1 MKRRSSAGKQALGL
15 TLATKVNGSY
25 MNGQDVSQ
33 LEFFF
38 DCSSPWTYLG
48 FENVQAIAAD
58 FDVAVEWRPI
68 LVGGIFNTTNPSV
81 YDSRKTPVPAKA
93 KYMEKDLAD
102 WALMS
107 GLTLR
112 FPPSVFPVNSVK
124 AMRACIALQHQEKL
138 VTFAREV
145 FRAYWA
151 QDLDISQDRVLH
163 DVCLRAGA
171 DPDWVFGVIENPEI
185 KNILRRNTEE
195 LVRRGFGSPTIFVNH
210 DDMYFGNDR
219 LPLVRYA
226 LERAARIACDERSP
240 RAECDR
246 GSSE

>member
-1 MKRRSSAGKQALGL
+1 
-15 TLATKVNGSY
+15 
-25 MNGQDVSQ
+25 
-33 LEFFF
+33 
-38 DCSSPWTYLG
+38 
-48 FENVQAIAAD
+48 
-58 FDVAVEWRPI
+58 
-68 LVGGIFNTTNPSV
+68 
-81 YDSRKTPVPAKA
+81 
-93 KYMEKDLAD
+93 MEKDLAD

-145 FRAYWA
+145 FRAYWT

-163 DVCLRAGA
+163 DVCLRAGV

-195 LVRRGFGSPTIFVNH
+195 LVIRGGFGSPTIFVNH